1 MHDVVVVGG
10 GPVGMYA
17 AGRLARQGRDVLVI
31 EEDREPGDPVH
42 CTGVLARE
50 AFDEFDLTRDVIL
63 NELTTAR
70 FISPSGQEL
79 LHRTRTVEAVVI
91 DRRAL
96 DEYLAREAQRL
107 GARLLLGSRATD
119 IAVDGDGV
127 TVQHGAG
134 STARG
139 RLCVLATGGRYG
151 LHRRVGLGL
160 PSLYLHTAQREVPA
174 ERPGEVELHFGR
186 DVAPGG
192 FAWAVP
198 VWRSG
203 GSFVRVGV
211 MAEHDA
217 PAFFART
224 LERISTRW
232 GVPAKGDGPPRQKIL
247 PLASLSRTYRD
258 RLIAVGDAAGLVK
271 PTTGGGIYYGLLSAA
286 IGAEVV
292 ERALVENATSARHLA
307 EYQRGWQRR
316 LRTEL
321 DAQASFRKLAQRLSD
336 VEIEGLFD
344 LARTDGV
351 MPIVQRAAEFNRHRR
366 LIVALLRH
374 QPARQ
379 LFFRSFVS

>member
-10 GPVGMYA
+10 GPAGMYA
-17 AGRLARQGRDVLVI
+17 AGRLARSGRDVIVI
-31 EEDREPGDPVH
+31 EEDRAPGDPVH

-50 AFDEFDLTRDVIL
+50 AFDEFQLTRDIIL

-70 FISPSGQEL
+70 FVSPGGYEL

-91 DRRAL
+91 DRLAL
-96 DEYLAREAQRL
+96 DASLAREAQRF
-107 GARLLLGSRATD
+107 GARVLLGHR
-119 IAVDGDGV
+119 AVDVSVQPDGV
-127 TVQHGAG
+127 TVRHAG
-134 STARG
+134 GGTVRA

-160 PSLYLHTAQREVPA
+160 PGVFLHTAQRELPA

-198 VWRSG
+198 VWRAG
-203 GSFVRVGV
+203 GSYVRVGV
-211 MAEHDA
+211 MAERDA
-217 PAFFART
+217 PTYFHRMLA
-224 LERISTRW
+224 RISGRW
-232 GVPAKGDGPPRQKIL
+232 GVAARPDGPPRQRIL
-247 PLASLSRTYRD
+247 PLASLPRTYRD
-258 RLIAVGDAAGLVK
+258 RLIAIGDAAGLVK

-286 IGAEVV
+286 IGADVA
-292 ERALVENATSARHLA
+292 ERGLAADALAGRHLA
-307 EYQRGWQRR
+307 EYQHLWQRR
-316 LRTEL
+316 LKPEL
-321 DAQASFRKLAQRLSD
+321 DAQSSFRRLAQQMSD
-336 VEIEGLFD
+336 VEIEGLFE

-351 MPIVQRAAEFNRHRR
+351 MPIVRRAAEFNRHRR

>member
-10 GPVGMYA
+10 GPAGLYA
-17 AGRLARQGRDVLVI
+17 AGRLARYGRDVLVI

-70 FISPSGQEL
+70 FVSPSGQEL

-96 DEYLAREAQRL
+96 DDYLAREAQRL
-107 GARLLLGSRATD
+107 GARLQLGCRATD
-119 IAVDGDGV
+119 ISVDADGV
-127 TVQHGAG
+127 TVRHGAG
-134 STARG
+134 NTVRA

-151 LHRRVGLGL
+151 LHRRLGLGI
-160 PSLYLHTAQREVPA
+160 PGMFLHTAQRELPA

-186 DVAPGG
+186 GIAPGG

-198 VWRSG
+198 VWRADRSY
-203 GSFVRVGV
+203 VRVGV
-211 MAEHDA
+211 MAERHA
-217 PAFFART
+217 PLYFARM
-224 LERISTRW
+224 LERISARW
-232 GVPAKGDGPPRQKIL
+232 GAPRETDGPPRQKIL
-247 PLASLSRTYRD
+247 PLANLAKTYRD

-271 PTTGGGIYYGLLSAA
+271 PTTGGGIFYGLLSAA
-286 IGAEVV
+286 IGADVLNQ
-292 ERALVENATSARHLA
+292 ALADDVWGARDLA
-307 EYQRGWQRR
+307 AYQRTWQRQ
-316 LRTEL
+316 LKPEL
-321 DAQASFRKLAQRLSD
+321 DTQSSFRRLAQELSD
-336 VEIEGLFD
+336 ADIEGLFD

-351 MPIVQRAAEFNRHRR
+351 MPLVHRAAEFNRHRR

>member
-10 GPVGMYA
+10 GPAGMHA
-17 AGRLARQGRDVLVI
+17 AGRLARGGRDVLVI
-31 EEDREPGDPVH
+31 EEDPGPGDPVH

-50 AFDEFDLTRDVIL
+50 AFDEFEISRDVIL

-70 FISPSGQEL
+70 FVSPRGHVL

-96 DEYLAREAQRL
+96 DVHLAHEARRL
-107 GARLLLGSRATD
+107 GARLLLGHRVTD
-119 IAVDGDGV
+119 IALDDDGATIHYGAAN
-127 TVQHGAG
+127 TVRA
-134 STARG
+134 
-139 RLCVLATGGRYG
+139 RLCLLATGGRYG

-160 PSLYLHTAQREVPA
+160 PGIYLHTAQRELPA
-174 ERPGEVELHFGR
+174 GRPGEVELHFGR
-186 DVAPGG
+186 DIAPGG

-203 GSFVRVGV
+203 GSYVRVGV
-211 MAEHDA
+211 MAERDA
-217 PAFFART
+217 PTYFARM
-224 LERISTRW
+224 LERIAPRW
-232 GVPAKGDGPPRQKIL
+232 DAPVQADGPPRQKIL
-247 PLASLSRTYRD
+247 PLASLARTYRD

-286 IGAEVV
+286 IGADVA
-292 ERALVENATSARHLA
+292 ERALASNAFKARALA
-307 EYQRGWQRR
+307 EYQRLWQRR
-316 LRTEL
+316 LKPEL
-321 DAQASFRKLAQRLSD
+321 DAQSSFRKLAQQLSD
-336 VEIEGLFD
+336 VEIEGLFE

-351 MPIVQRAAEFNRHRR
+351 MPIVHRAAEFNRHRR

-379 LFFRSFVS
+379 LFFRSFIA

>member
-10 GPVGMYA
+10 GPAGMHA
-17 AGRLARQGRDVLVI
+17 AGRLARGGRDVLVI
-31 EEDREPGDPVH
+31 EEDPGPGDPVH

-50 AFDEFDLTRDVIL
+50 AFDEFEISRDVIL

-70 FISPSGQEL
+70 FVSPRGHVL

-96 DEYLAREAQRL
+96 DVHLAHEARRL
-107 GARLLLGSRATD
+107 GARLLLGHRVTD
-119 IAVDGDGV
+119 IALDDDGATIHYGAAN
-127 TVQHGAG
+127 TVRA
-134 STARG
+134 
-139 RLCVLATGGRYG
+139 RLCLLATGGRYG

-160 PSLYLHTAQREVPA
+160 PGIYLHTAQRELPA
-174 ERPGEVELHFGR
+174 GRPGEVELHFGR
-186 DVAPGG
+186 DIAPGG

-203 GSFVRVGV
+203 GSYVRVGV
-211 MAEHDA
+211 MAERDA
-217 PAFFART
+217 PTYFARM
-224 LERISTRW
+224 LERIAPRW
-232 GVPAKGDGPPRQKIL
+232 DAPVQADGPPRQKIL
-247 PLASLSRTYRD
+247 PLASLARTYRD

-286 IGAEVV
+286 IGADVA
-292 ERALVENATSARHLA
+292 ERALAGNAFKARALA
-307 EYQRGWQRR
+307 EYQRLWQRR
-316 LRTEL
+316 LKPEL
-321 DAQASFRKLAQRLSD
+321 DAQSSFRKLAQQLSD
-336 VEIEGLFD
+336 VEIEGLFE

-351 MPIVQRAAEFNRHRR
+351 MPIVHRAAEFNRHRR

-379 LFFRSFVS
+379 LFFRSFIA

>member
-17 AGRLARQGRDVLVI
+17 AGRLASRGRDVLI
-31 EEDREPGDPVH
+31 LEEDPAPGDPVH

-50 AFDEFDLTRDVIL
+50 AFDEFNLSRDIIL

-70 FISPSGQEL
+70 FVSPGGCEL

-91 DRRAL
+91 DRRGL
-96 DEYLAREAQRL
+96 DAYLACEAQRL
-107 GARLLLGSRATD
+107 GARLQLGSRVTD
-119 IAVDGDGV
+119 VSLDADGV
-127 TVQHGAG
+127 TIRHGRSA
-134 STARG
+134 TVRARM
-139 RLCVLATGGRYG
+139 CVLATGGRYG
-151 LHRRVGLGL
+151 LHRRLGLGL
-160 PSLYLHTAQREVPA
+160 PSVYLHTAQRELPA

-198 VWRSG
+198 VWGPG
-203 GSFVRVGV
+203 GARVRVGV
-211 MAEHDA
+211 MAERDA
-217 PAFFART
+217 PAYFARM
-224 LERISTRW
+224 LERIADRW
-232 GVPAKGDGPPRQKIL
+232 GTAARVDAPPRQKIL
-247 PLASLSRTYRD
+247 PLSSLSRTYRD

-286 IGAEVV
+286 IGADVIEQ
-292 ERALVENATSARHLA
+292 ALADDALSARRLA
-307 EYQRGWQRR
+307 EYQRLWQRR
-316 LRTEL
+316 LKPEL
-321 DAQASFRKLAQRLSD
+321 DAQGSFRKLVQQLSD
-336 VEIEGLFD
+336 VEIEGLFE
-344 LARTDGV
+344 LARTDGI

-374 QPARQ
+374 QPARH

>member
-10 GPVGMYA
+10 GPAGTYA
-17 AGRLARQGRDVLVI
+17 AGRLAQEGRDVLVI
-31 EEDREPGDPVH
+31 EEHPWPGDPVH

-50 AFDEFDLTRDVIL
+50 AFDEFDLTRDIIL

-70 FISPSGQEL
+70 FVSPRGHEL

-91 DRRAL
+91 DRRGL
-96 DEYLAREAQRL
+96 DVYLAREAQRR
-107 GARLLLGSRATD
+107 GARLLLGHRVVD
-119 IAVDGDGV
+119 ITVQADGV
-127 TVQHGAG
+127 TLRHASGAVR
-134 STARG
+134 A
-139 RLCVLATGGRYG
+139 RLCLLATGGRYG

-160 PSLYLHTAQREVPA
+160 PGVFLHTAQRELPA
-174 ERPGEVELHFGR
+174 ARVGEVELHFGR

-198 VWRSG
+198 VWRAG
-203 GSFVRVGV
+203 GTFVRVGV
-211 MAEHDA
+211 MAERDA
-217 PAFFART
+217 PAYFGRV
-224 LERISTRW
+224 LQRLSGRW
-232 GVPAKGDGPPRQKIL
+232 GVEVTAAPPRQRIL

-286 IGAEVV
+286 LAAGVAN
-292 ERALVENATSARHLA
+292 RALDDDALSARDLA
-307 EYQRGWQRR
+307 EYQRLWQRR
-316 LRTEL
+316 LKPEL
-321 DAQASFRKLAQRLSD
+321 DAQSSFRRLAQQMSD
-336 VEIEGLFD
+336 AEIESLFE

-351 MPIVQRAAEFNRHRR
+351 MPIVQRVAEFNRHRR

-374 QPARQ
+374 PPSRQ

>member
-10 GPVGMYA
+10 GPAGMHA
-17 AGRLARQGRDVLVI
+17 AGRLARAGRDVLVI
-31 EEDREPGDPVH
+31 EEDLEPGDPVH

-70 FISPSGQEL
+70 FVSPRGHVL

-91 DRRAL
+91 DRLGL
-96 DEYLAREAQRL
+96 DAYLAREAQRL
-107 GARLLLGSRATD
+107 GARLLLGHRVSD
-119 IAVDGDGV
+119 ISVEADGV
-127 TVQHGAG
+127 TVHHGAG
-134 STARG
+134 STVRA

-160 PSLYLHTAQREVPA
+160 PSVYLHTAQRELPA
-174 ERPGEVELHFGR
+174 GRPGEVELHFGR

-203 GSFVRVGV
+203 GSYVRVGV
-211 MAEHDA
+211 MAERDA
-217 PAFFART
+217 PAYFGRM
-224 LERISTRW
+224 LERISSRW
-232 GVPAKGDGPPRQKIL
+232 ATPARIDGPPRQKIL
-247 PLASLSRTYRD
+247 PLASLTRTYRD

-286 IGAEVV
+286 IGAEVA
-292 ERALVENATSARHLA
+292 ERALAEDALTARNLA
-307 EYQRGWQRR
+307 EYQRLWQRR
-316 LRTEL
+316 LKPEL
-321 DAQASFRKLAQRLSD
+321 DAQSSFRKLAQQLSD
-336 VEIEGLFD
+336 VEIEGLFE